1 MLRVSLLC
9 GLMQCPGH
17 CNTGLQTVG
26 NKLSCRALSPVSAVP
41 GLTLWINQWHPDTE
55 PGFPSKGASRTEKT
69 THSSLKYPV
78 RYFPTRNISQLFVR
92 LWACQ
97 HHTPQKF
104 KIRLLALR
112 LCRGQSHVQ
121 SISDVPGQDEAL
133 LCVQGNIWCHTRQCC
148 CHQVDFDVMMPCHS
162 GDRDTDIITQLELKI
177 FSFEWIATI
186 QWKEMSP
193 SCGNSI
199 NIITNRVDSRAQ
211 TLLAPW

>member
-1 MLRVSLLC
+1 MSGIVTSVSCPGPDTMNKPVTSRHRAGIPKQGRVSDWEDNSL
-9 GLMQCPGH
+9 
-17 CNTGLQTVG
+17 
-26 NKLSCRALSPVSAVP
+26 
-41 GLTLWINQWHPDTE
+41 
-55 PGFPSKGASRTEKT
+55 FSRC
-69 THSSLKYPV
+69 PV
-78 RYFPTRNISQLFVR
+78 RYFLTINISQLFVR

-186 QWKEMSP
+186 QWKEIVAKLWQF
-193 SCGNSI
+193 N
-199 NIITNRVDSRAQ
+199 
-211 TLLAPW
+211 